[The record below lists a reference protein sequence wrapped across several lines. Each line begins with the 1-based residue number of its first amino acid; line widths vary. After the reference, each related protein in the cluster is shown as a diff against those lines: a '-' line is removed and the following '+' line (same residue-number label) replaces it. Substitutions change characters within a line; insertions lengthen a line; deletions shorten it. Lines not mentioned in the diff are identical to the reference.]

1 MILSKSPYRKH
12 ENSIS
17 HSTLRTGKK
26 IDEIP
31 YLDVGE
37 NEKDYAHVN
46 VWMEIITINNSS
58 TYNKTIHIAW

>member
-1 MILSKSPYRKH
+1 MFLSKSPYRKH

-46 VWMEIITINNSS
+46 V
-58 TYNKTIHIAW
+58 